1 MTKCTAKFSKCPAL
15 AKAAKC
21 PGLAGKVRFFF
32 LISDLTN
39 SHCNTGLNPQQAGAD
54 ARKCPSLA
62 KVNSCPIWAK
72 IAKCPVMADKCKASP
87 DKCPGIAGKV
97 ISLALF
103 ICLFFLID

>member
-1 MTKCTAKFSKCPAL
+1 MPRIGRK
-15 AKAAKC
+15 
-21 PGLAGKVRFFF
+21 GEIFFK
-32 LISDLTN
+32 ISDLTN
-39 SHCNTGLNPQQAGAD
+39 SHCNTDLNPQQAGAD